1 MRINTPGLPNL
12 TTAAGTSDKPAAA
25 APSGSSSAPPLE
37 SALLQPALTALR
49 DLPEIDQAKVDAL
62 RDALA
67 RGEVPLD
74 TDRLAGLIA
83 RYHGSRE

>member
-1 MRINTPGLPNL
+1 MRINSPGSPSL
-12 TTAAGTSDKPAAA
+12 TTGTTSDKAAVQPAAPA
-25 APSGSSSAPPLE
+25 APQALE
-37 SALLQPALTALR
+37 SAALQPALAALR
-49 DLPEIDQAKVDAL
+49 DLPEIDQAKVAAL

-83 RYHGSRE
+83 RYHGSRK